1 MKEIKCPHCGKVFT
15 VDEADY
21 ASIVSQVRNTEFE
34 ADLQRRLAELTR
46 TKEAERQ
53 AAVLKAEN
61 DFQRKL
67 NEKDTLLGRKDDE
80 LARLRAQMS
89 QTEQLSQME
98 MAKQLSLKDQEITRL
113 QSTIRQNDKD
123 RELAVIKEQQRAL
136 SVLNEKEVAIKE
148 LQGAVESV
156 KGQAAIRENSLKEQY
171 ETRLKQKETEVAFY
185 RDLKARQ
192 STKMVGETLEQHC
205 QIEFNRIRMTGFP
218 DAYFEKD
225 NDASSGSKGDFVFR
239 DFADGM
245 EYISIMFEMK
255 NEMDTTATKHKNQD
269 FFAKLDKDR
278 REKSCEYAV
287 LVSLLETDNDLYNQG
302 IVDVSY
308 EYEKMYV
315 IRPQF
320 FLPLIS
326 LLTQAAKKSIAYKRE
341 LQLARQQ
348 TVDVTNFENRL
359 NEFKERFGNNYRLA
373 SERFKTAIDEIDKT
387 IDHLQKVKDGLLGSE
402 RNLRLANDKAE
413 ALTVKKL
420 THNNPTMKAK
430 FAEVRR
436 SNGESGA
443 EE

>member
-1 MKEIKCPHCGKVFT
+1 MKEIKCPHCGKIFT

-21 ASIVSQVRNTEFE
+21 ASIVSQVRNAEFE
-34 ADLQRRLAELTR
+34 EDLQRRLAELTR

-53 AAVLKAEN
+53 AAVLKTEN

-89 QTEQLSQME
+89 QTAQLSQME

-225 NDASSGSKGDFVFR
+225 NDASGGSKGDFVFR

-278 REKSCEYAV
+278 REKACEYAV

-308 EYEKMYV
+308 EFEKMYV

-430 FAEVRR
+430 FEEARR
-436 SNGESGA
+436 GSGDSGA

>member
-34 ADLQRRLAELTR
+34 EDLGRRLAELTR

-53 AAVLKAEN
+53 AAVLKTEN

-98 MAKQLSLKDQEITRL
+98 MAKQLSQKDQEITRL
-113 QSTIRQNDKD
+113 QSTISQNDKD

-156 KGQAAIRENSLKEQY
+156 KGQAAIRENNLKEQY
-171 ETRLKQKETEVAFY
+171 ETLLKQKETEVAFY

-205 QIEFNRIRMTGFP
+205 QIEFNRIRVTSFP
-218 DAYFEKD
+218 YAYFEKD
-225 NDASSGSKGDFVFR
+225 NDVSGGSKGDFVFR
-239 DFADGM
+239 DFADGV

-255 NEMDTTATKHKNQD
+255 NERDTTIVKHKNQD

-326 LLTQAAKKSIAYKRE
+326 LLTQAAKKSVAYKRE

-348 TVDVTNFENRL
+348 TVDVTNFESRL
-359 NEFKERFGNNYRLA
+359 NEFKEKFGNNYRLA
-373 SERFKTAIDEIDKT
+373 SERFNTAIDEIDKT
-387 IDHLQKVKDGLLGSE
+387 INHLQKVKEALLGSE
-402 RNLRLANDKAE
+402 RNLRLANNKAE
-413 ALTVKKL
+413 ELTVKKL
-420 THNNPTMKAK
+420 TYNNPTMKAK
-430 FAEVRR
+430 FEEARLR
-436 SNGESGA
+436 SGESGA
-443 EE
+443 KE